1 MTRIQRLD
9 VARARRLQPGEFT
22 VRHDADA
29 RRLSRRS
36 AARDVDP
43 EVFPVPAP
51 PPPPASPSPP
61 WLSGAAPKPP
71 GRASRARTVS
81 ENDNTLVAVLATID
95 FPPTPAIMA
104 FHHPHLD
111 AHRTT

>member
-1 MTRIQRLD
+1 MTKSQRLD

-51 PPPPASPSPP
+51 PPTSPPPPASPSPP
-61 WLSGAAPKPP
+61 
-71 GRASRARTVS
+71 
-81 ENDNTLVAVLATID
+81 
-95 FPPTPAIMA
+95 
-104 FHHPHLD
+104 
-111 AHRTT
+111 